1 MSGKKGEKNLSI
13 PHGDHAPALLQ
24 CLGALFLVQTNYNV
38 AASPIKNLSMRRENL
53 RAAPGDRLKL
63 QNNPAASDAKFNAKK
78 IIFTVVRRQ
87 GKIIHS

>member
-24 CLGALFLVQTNYNV
+24 CLGALFLVQTYSDV

-63 QNNPAASDAKFNAKK
+63 QNNPASGNAKFNAKK

>member
-24 CLGALFLVQTNYNV
+24 CPGALFLVQRYCNV
-38 AASPIKNLSMRRENL
+38 AGSPIKNLSMRRANL
-53 RAAPGDRLKL
+53 RTAPGDRLKL
-63 QNNPAASDAKFNAKK
+63 QNNPSAGDAKFNAKK

>member
-13 PHGDHAPALLQ
+13 PHGDNAPALLQ
-24 CLGALFLVQTNYNV
+24 CLGALFLVQTYSDV

-63 QNNPAASDAKFNAKK
+63 QNNPAAGDAKFNAKK